1 MIKKTSNL
9 LFSILALSI
18 IFFVFGLFQFS
29 CLLFMVAI
37 LLIIPFL
44 VIAVV
49 LELFWKVLC
58 ALASLFQ

>member
-1 MIKKTSNL
+1 MIKKTSSL

-18 IFFVFGLFQFS
+18 ILSVVGLFQFAF
-29 CLLFMVAI
+29 LLFMVSI